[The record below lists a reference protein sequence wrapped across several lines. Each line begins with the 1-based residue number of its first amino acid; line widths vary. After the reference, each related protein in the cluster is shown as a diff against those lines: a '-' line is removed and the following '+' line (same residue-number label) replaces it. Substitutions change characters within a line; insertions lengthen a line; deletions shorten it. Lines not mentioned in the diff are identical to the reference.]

1 MRFYFGSS
9 ALIATALWI
18 VVASVPSLAMDSG
31 QQALVI
37 EDAWSPQMPPNVS
50 MAAGYLT
57 VVNISAVPVT
67 ITSLSSPAYH
77 AVAIHRSLI
86 ENGVASMVKV
96 KDLVINPGQRLK
108 LSPGGLHIMLMN
120 RKSKS
125 ASTESLPIELKLDD
139 GNVIDVT
146 LNVIPGRVQSP
157 QTEQVTDHSKH
168 MHHGS

>member
-1 MRFYFGSS
+1 MGC
-9 ALIATALWI
+9 IAAMYAYEHIIITGG
-18 VVASVPSLAMDSG
+18 VVDCGNLRNCLKA
-31 QQALVI
+31 
-37 EDAWSPQMPPNVS
+37 
-50 MAAGYLT
+50 
-57 VVNISAVPVT
+57 
-67 ITSLSSPAYH
+67 
-77 AVAIHRSLI
+77 
-86 ENGVASMVKV
+86 V

-157 QTEQVTDHSKH
+157 QTEQVTDHSNH